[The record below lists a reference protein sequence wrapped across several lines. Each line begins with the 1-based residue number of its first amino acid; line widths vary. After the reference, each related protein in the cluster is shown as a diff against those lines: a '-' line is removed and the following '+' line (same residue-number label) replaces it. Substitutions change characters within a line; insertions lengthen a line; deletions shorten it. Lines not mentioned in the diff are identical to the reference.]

1 MAQTVSG
8 QYTCWRDVQPCLLLF
23 PTSSPPPPLLLL
35 LRLLASGKMGELC
48 IATAA
53 FLDKSSCLSRSRD
66 AAVLRSRGISVWSA
80 RLRGRRIVAV
90 PRPFA

>member
-23 PTSSPPPPLLLL
+23 PTSSPPLRLLLL
-35 LRLLASGKMGELC
+35 LLLASGKMGELC